1 MVAVDGD
8 ISEPIKDP
16 IHAPVPL
23 AEELNVGLLSL
34 NVQRCHSE
42 VDTTEQVPVQ
52 KSAVFV
58 FESIVP
64 LQSFACGLGVNY
76 AVCLV

>member
-1 MVAVDGD
+1 M
-8 ISEPIKDP
+8 PF
-16 IHAPVPL
+16 
-23 AEELNVGLLSL
+23 AEELNLGLLSL
-34 NVQRCHSE
+34 NAQQCHSE
-42 VDTTEQVPVQ
+42 VDMTEHVPVP

-64 LQSFACGLGVNY
+64 LQSFACGLSVNY